1 MIRKFSKEKISI
13 QNIGRQNFWIGIV
26 LGLFSAIIITLTFNY
41 FRELFRFFTTLSADL
56 LILRELELQ
65 FYNYFFATLGTVL
78 GLSITVSIWMS
89 NNNHKRKKD
98 RIYKQYART
107 NIIFLFWLIFMM
119 IARFGSVI
127 PFVLYGM
134 PGYDNQLNLFEE
146 YWLLFILIPIVVF
159 SHNWFIVRRIYH
171 SGKWILFSFLICL
184 LTAFT
189 LKITTSVNQKI
200 LNKTYFKKFE
210 TDYNYVDQQLAKA
223 KIEYGI
229 EFQEKTIS
237 ILKKWHT
244 ESSIDQI
251 MSLKSTFSKDN
262 KVSLDTIILQKIVI
276 RNFKEGGWY
285 YRRNSIENWHYAYP
299 VDVYRQLE
307 FYDINS
313 NESKELL
320 EIIREQINLVNT
332 PKIDWK
338 EYDKHT
344 DTEIRKSFGVK
355 YNVPEPLIE
364 QLEKVRDNIMN
375 DKKYYQIQTN
385 LPEIKDTE
393 KE

>member
-13 QNIGRQNFWIGIV
+13 QNIGRQRFWIGIV
-26 LGLFSAIIITLTFNY
+26 SGLFSAIIITLTFNY
-41 FRELFRFFTTLSADL
+41 FRELFRFFTTISADL
-56 LILRELELQ
+56 LILGESELQ

-89 NNNHKRKKD
+89 NNNHKRKRD
-98 RIYKQYART
+98 RIYKLYAGT
-107 NIIFLFWLIFMM
+107 NIIFLFWLILMM

-127 PFVLYGM
+127 PLVLYGM

-146 YWLLFILIPIVVF
+146 YWFLFVLIPIVVF
-159 SHNWFIVRRIYH
+159 TQNWFIVRRIYH
-171 SGKWILFSFLICL
+171 SGKWILFSLLICL

-189 LKITTSVNQKI
+189 LKITTSVNQEI
-200 LNKTYFKKFE
+200 LNNTYFKNFE

-223 KIEYGI
+223 KIKYGI

-237 ILKKWHT
+237 TLKKWHT
-244 ESSIDQI
+244 ESSLDQV
-251 MSLKSTFSKDN
+251 MSLKLTFSKDN

-285 YRRNSIENWHYAYP
+285 YRSNSIENWRYAYP
-299 VDVYRQLE
+299 IDVYRQLE
-307 FYDINS
+307 YYDINS

-332 PKIDWK
+332 PEIDWE

-344 DTEIRKSFGVK
+344 NTEIRKSLGVK
-355 YNVPEPLIE
+355 YNVPKPLIE
-364 QLEKVRDNIMN
+364 QLEKVRDSIMKN
-375 DKKYYQIQTN
+375 KKYSQIQTN
-385 LPEIKDTE
+385 LPELQDTE

>member
-13 QNIGRQNFWIGIV
+13 QNIGKLRFWIGIV

-56 LILRELELQ
+56 IILGESELQ

-78 GLSITVSIWMS
+78 GLSVTVSIWIS
-89 NNNHKRKKD
+89 NNNHKRKRD

-107 NIIFLFWLIFMM
+107 NIIFLFWLILMM
-119 IARFGSVI
+119 IARFGSTV

-146 YWLLFILIPIVVF
+146 YWLLFVLIPIVVF
-159 SHNWFIVRRIYH
+159 IQNWFLVRRIYH
-171 SGKWILFSFLICL
+171 SGKWILFSFLLCL
-184 LTAFT
+184 LIAFT
-189 LKITTSVNQKI
+189 LKITTSVNQEI
-200 LNKTYFKKFE
+200 INKTYFKKFE
-210 TDYNYVDQQLAKA
+210 VDYNYVDQQLTKA

-229 EFQEKTIS
+229 EFQEKTINT
-237 ILKKWHT
+237 LKKWHT
-244 ESSIDQI
+244 KSSVNQL
-251 MSLKSTFSKDN
+251 MSLKSTFMKGN
-262 KVSLDTIILQKIVI
+262 KVPLDKIILQKIVI

-285 YRRNSIENWHYAYP
+285 HKRNSIENWQYAYP
-299 VDVYRQLE
+299 IDVYRQLE
-307 FYDINS
+307 FYPIYS

-332 PKIDWK
+332 PEIDWE

-355 YNVPEPLIE
+355 YNVAEPLIK
-364 QLEKVRDNIMN
+364 QLEKVRDSIIN
-375 DKKYYQIQTN
+375 DKKYYQLQTN
-385 LPEIKDTE
+385 LPELKGTE